1 MSVGAIIVAGGRGAR
16 VGAGVPKQLLEI
28 GGRSILRRAID
39 AFDGHPRVDRIVVVL
54 PSDLVADADK
64 FIGATARPCHVAIG
78 GATRH
83 DSVRCGL
90 EAMPAGPSVILVHD
104 AARPFT
110 SRDLIDRVIG
120 AAEECGAAVPALPAG
135 ETVKRVDREALVV
148 RETIARDEVWLAQTP
163 QGFRRSVLEAAMA
176 RPGGASATDEA
187 MLVERAGL
195 PVRVVP
201 GDAANVKITT
211 PDDLAAAR
219 ARVSGPPRVGTGY
232 DLHRLVDGRR
242 LVLAGVE
249 VASNYGP
256 LGHSDGD
263 VVCHAVIDAML
274 GAAAAGD
281 IGQHFSD
288 TDPRWKDA
296 PGLDLVAR
304 ARAIVDAAGFAVSS
318 VDVTVVL
325 ERPKL
330 APHVAAIVERLA
342 GALRVEPHRVSVK
355 AKTNEGVDAVGRGE
369 AIVAH
374 AVAVLVGRAVA

>member
-1 MSVGAIIVAGGRGAR
+1 MSVGVIIVAGGRGAR
-16 VGAGVPKQLLEI
+16 VGAGLPKQFLEI
-28 GGRSILRRAID
+28 GGRTILRRAID
-39 AFDGHPRVDRIVVVL
+39 AFDGHPQVDRIVVVL
-54 PSDLVADADK
+54 PSELVTDAPQ
-64 FIGATARPCHVAIG
+64 FIGATSRPCHVAAG

-83 DSVRCGL
+83 DSVRLGL
-90 EAMPAGPSVILVHD
+90 QAMPAGPDVILVHD

-110 SRDLIDRVIG
+110 STDLIGRVI
-120 AAEECGAAVPALPAG
+120 AAAVDSGAAVPALPAG
-135 ETVKRVDREALVV
+135 ETVKRVDREAGLV

-163 QGFRRSVLEAAMA
+163 QGFRRSVLEAAIA
-176 RPGGASATDEA
+176 RPGGESVTDDA
-187 MLVERAGL
+187 VLVERAGL

-201 GDAANVKITT
+201 GEAGNVKITT

-219 ARVSGPPRVGTGY
+219 ARLAGLPRVGSGY
-232 DLHRLVDGRR
+232 DLHRLAAGRR

-249 VASNYGP
+249 VASDVGP

-263 VVCHAVIDAML
+263 VVCHAVVDAML

-281 IGQHFSD
+281 IGRHFPD

-296 PGLDLVAR
+296 AGLDLVGR
-304 ARAIVDAAGFAVSS
+304 ARAIVHAAGLAVSS

-330 APHVAAIVERLA
+330 APHAAAIVERLA
-342 GALRVEPHRVSVK
+342 RALGVEPTRVSLK

-374 AVAVLVGRAVA
+374 AVAVLVGIATA

>member
-1 MSVGAIIVAGGRGAR
+1 MSVGVIIVAGGRGAR
-16 VGAGVPKQLLEI
+16 VGAGLPKQFLEI
-28 GGRSILRRAID
+28 GGRTILRRAID
-39 AFDGHPRVDRIVVVL
+39 AFDGHPQVDRIVVVL
-54 PSDLVADADK
+54 PSELVTDAPQ
-64 FIGATARPCHVAIG
+64 FIGATSRPCHVAAG

-83 DSVRCGL
+83 DSVRLGL
-90 EAMPAGPSVILVHD
+90 QAMPAGPDVILVHD

-110 SRDLIDRVIG
+110 STDLIGRVI
-120 AAEECGAAVPALPAG
+120 AAAVDSGAAVPALPAG
-135 ETVKRVDREALVV
+135 ETVKRVDREAGLV

-163 QGFRRSVLEAAMA
+163 QGFRRSVLEAAIA
-176 RPGGASATDEA
+176 RPGGESATDDA
-187 MLVERAGL
+187 VLVERAGL

-201 GDAANVKITT
+201 GEAGNVKITT

-219 ARVSGPPRVGTGY
+219 ARLAGLPRVGSGY
-232 DLHRLVDGRR
+232 DLHRLAAGRR

-249 VASNYGP
+249 VASDVGP

-263 VVCHAVIDAML
+263 VVCHAVVDAML

-281 IGQHFSD
+281 IGRHFPD

-296 PGLDLVAR
+296 AGLDLVGR
-304 ARAIVDAAGFAVSS
+304 ATAIVHAAGLAVSS

-330 APHVAAIVERLA
+330 APHAAAIVERLA
-342 GALRVEPHRVSVK
+342 RALGVEPTRVSLK

-374 AVAVLVGRAVA
+374 AVAVLVGIATA